1 MVKGKGM
8 KVTSTGYWPAGVEA
22 SELEYAKF
30 AKLFELTSLANC
42 SNSIVVL
49 AIHLNVPCSTIKE
62 RVRKAR
68 KLGLLN
74 EPGRGKSAQ
83 TFITDKC
90 KQILEENE

>member
-1 MVKGKGM
+1 MRVSSK
-8 KVTSTGYWPAGVEA
+8 GYWAAGVEA

-30 AKLFELTSLANC
+30 AKLFELTSLSNC

-49 AIHLNVPCSTIKE
+49 AMYLNVPCTTIKE
-62 RVRKAR
+62 RVRRAR

-74 EPGRGKSAQ
+74 EPGKGRAAQ

-90 KQILEENE
+90 KQILEEDSNASTRR